1 MLQQNVDN
9 PKKEKTFYRYGIQY
23 GSNVSSSIGTAKPDP
38 IAMRANHGEFGN
50 PTPNMEAIKTINE
63 ILKKQQKEE
72 AERIRRT
79 RRSALVQR
87 LLSFRKTKNI
97 LSYLPTKVTTFLQNM
112 PTLSPK
118 NIYKY
123 LRAEVS
129 NIEQGPVSLPV
140 YEERKNICGD
150 CPKRMFPEGYSD
162 PLGFCT
168 ECGCGAN
175 PRAQLTVKLK
185 LPATSCPLGKWDE
198 APGIYEGLWGRIR
211 YIITRRR
218 SK

>member
-1 MLQQNVDN
+1 MLQQNLNN
-9 PKKEKTFYRYGIQY
+9 PKKENTFYRYGVQY
-23 GSNVSSSIGTAKPDP
+23 SSYIPPTTGIAKPNP
-38 IAMRANHGEFGN
+38 NAMRANHGAFGN
-50 PTPNMEAIKTINE
+50 PTPNIKAMKSINE
-63 ILKKQQKEE
+63 IVERQQKEE

-79 RRSALVQR
+79 KRSALVQR

-123 LRAEVS
+123 VRAEVS
-129 NIEQGPVSLPV
+129 NIEQGPVALPV
-140 YEERKNICGD
+140 YEERKKICGE

-175 PRAQLTVKLK
+175 PRAQLTIKLK

>member
-1 MLQQNVDN
+1 MLRQNINN
-9 PKKEKTFYRYGIQY
+9 PKKEKSFYRYGIQY
-23 GSNVSSSIGTAKPDP
+23 SSQIESPIGVEKANPNR
-38 IAMRANHGEFGN
+38 IRANHGTYGN
-50 PTPNMEAIKTINE
+50 ITPNIEAIKSINE
-63 ILKKQQKEE
+63 IVEKQQKEE
-72 AERIRRT
+72 AERIRLAK
-79 RRSALVQR
+79 RSALVQR
-87 LLSFRKTKNI
+87 LISFRKTKNI

>member
-9 PKKEKTFYRYGIQY
+9 PKKENTFYRYGVQY
-23 GSNVSSSIGTAKPDP
+23 SSNITSTIGIAKPDTVA
-38 IAMRANHGEFGN
+38 IKANHGEFGN
-50 PTPNMEAIKTINE
+50 PKPNMEAIKTINE
-63 ILKKQQKEE
+63 IVEKQQKEE
-72 AERIRRT
+72 AERIRAAK
-79 RRSALVQR
+79 RSALVQR

-123 LRAEVS
+123 VRAEVS
-129 NIEQGPVSLPV
+129 NIEQGPVALPV
-140 YEERKNICGD
+140 YEERKKICGE

>member
-23 GSNVSSSIGTAKPDP
+23 GSNVPSTTGTAKPDLN
-38 IAMRANHGEFGN
+38 AMRANHGEFGN
-50 PTPNMEAIKTINE
+50 PKPNMEAIKTLNE
-63 ILKKQQKEE
+63 IVEKQQKEE

-79 RRSALVQR
+79 KRSALIQR

-123 LRAEVS
+123 VRAEVS
-129 NIEQGPVSLPV
+129 NIEQGPVALPV
-140 YEERKNICGD
+140 YEERKKICGE